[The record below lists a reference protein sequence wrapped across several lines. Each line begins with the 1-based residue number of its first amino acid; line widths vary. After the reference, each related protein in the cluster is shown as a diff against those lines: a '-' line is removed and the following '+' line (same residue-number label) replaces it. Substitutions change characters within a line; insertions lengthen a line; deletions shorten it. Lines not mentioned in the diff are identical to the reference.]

1 MPIYSFPV
9 PQRIA
14 AGEHRYYP
22 PTNLRILPPPT
33 LPAPGSAI
41 CLRYG
46 RGVAVG
52 SVRRVY
58 RAYDRRWRVVVSV
71 RGFAHTLELD
81 VLRRV
86 QVLAEVA

>member
-1 MPIYSFPV
+1 M
-9 PQRIA
+9 
-14 AGEHRYYP
+14 
-22 PTNLRILPPPT
+22 PPPT
-33 LPAPGSAI
+33 LPRIGSAI

-58 RAYDRRWRVVVSV
+58 RGMDRRWRVVVSV
-71 RGFAHTLELD
+71 RGFVHTLELD

-86 QVLAEVA
+86 QVLVEVA